1 MYETDHWI
9 GCFCFNI
16 QLLRKV
22 GVVELLF
29 TSDNQKFVDQSL
41 TMRPAEEVLLTL
53 NFMNDHGGL
62 DRLKVIQVRHH
73 CPHTWSLN
81 IKFTLSLFP

>member
-1 MYETDHWI
+1 M
-9 GCFCFNI
+9 
-16 QLLRKV
+16 

-29 TSDNQKFVDQSL
+29 TSDNQKYVNQSL
-41 TMRPAEEVLLTL
+41 VMKPAEEVLLTL

-73 CPHTWSLN
+73 PPLSFTRTLVHTW
-81 IKFTLSLFP
+81 LSVKAHCHYFRKYSSIMHDAV